1 VFYYIEFLVL
11 LQLKHFIFDF
21 CLQSTSM
28 IHGKKTYGN
37 LYSIQHSLYHGVGTA
52 LVSFLFLP
60 INIVALV
67 AIIDFV
73 AHYHIDYFKSKCVS
87 NGYEDKRFW
96 IWFGL
101 DQFLHQL
108 TYIILLALAVWGSA
122 S

>member
-1 VFYYIEFLVL
+1 ML

-73 AHYHIDYFKSKCVS
+73 AHYHIDYLKSNYRKD
-87 NGYEDKRFW
+87 NALTKNDTMFW
-96 IWFGL
+96 MVHGV
-101 DQFLHQL
+101 DQFAHYL
-108 TYIILLALAVWGSA
+108 TYIFIATVLVI
-122 S
+122 